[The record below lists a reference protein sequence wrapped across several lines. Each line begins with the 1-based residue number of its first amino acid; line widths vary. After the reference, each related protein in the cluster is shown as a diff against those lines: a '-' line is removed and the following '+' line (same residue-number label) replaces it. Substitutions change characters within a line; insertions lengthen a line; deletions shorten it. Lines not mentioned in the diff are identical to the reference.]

1 MSETSLP
8 DETARRIKAF
18 IDRRELEG
26 TVTATLSK
34 LEQCL
39 LYAWPRTET
48 LKILG
53 VQAVVKGLYS
63 F

>member
-8 DETARRIKAF
+8 DEIARRIKAF

-26 TVTATLSK
+26 TGTATCST
-34 LEQCL
+34 LEHFL
-39 LYAWPRTET
+39 LYAWPWTET

-53 VQAVVKGLYS
+53 FQAVVTGFYS